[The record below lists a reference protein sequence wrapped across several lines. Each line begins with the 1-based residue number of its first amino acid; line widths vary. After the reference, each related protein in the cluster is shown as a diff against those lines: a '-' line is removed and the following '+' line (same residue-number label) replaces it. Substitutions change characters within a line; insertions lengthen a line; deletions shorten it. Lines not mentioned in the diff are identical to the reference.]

1 MGKFIIYYDN
11 VCIKKKFFHDSYDSV
26 ASVQDIDGATT
37 DQSKLLRV
45 AWARIVLDEAHSI
58 KNHKSLTALSI
69 CRLRARSRWA
79 LTGTPIQNDLLD
91 MYSLLRLVHVCHWL
105 FPAHQVMPLL

>member
-1 MGKFIIYYDN
+1 MAF
-11 VCIKKKFFHDSYDSV
+11 
-26 ASVQDIDGATT
+26 AQDVDGATS

-45 AWARIVLDEAHSI
+45 AWGRIVLDEAHSI
-58 KNHKSLTALSI
+58 KNHKSLTALAM

-91 MYSLLRLVHVCHWL
+91 MYSLLRLVSGLPSSQCC
-105 FPAHQVMPLL
+105 FI